1 MQLTNLYPRFGEETQ
16 ERETDVT
23 IRWCNVNEGRIKG
36 KGGRKYMSRIK
47 YLIKRANL
55 CLYIRK
61 IPGVMLVIN

>member
-1 MQLTNLYPRFGEETQ
+1 M
-16 ERETDVT
+16 

-55 CLYIRK
+55 PLYIRK